1 MKMRLP
7 IKTFLKTPPFCTDRL
22 KLITQEWTEWN
33 RTYKVSRKSN
43 QLTDIES
50 KQSFYRGSNE
60 YDKKGVETE
69 IQLNMVNSM
78 LSFLKKS
85 TNEDLLPTNIISG
98 DVSAAE

>member
-1 MKMRLP
+1 VQSFK
-7 IKTFLKTPPFCTDRL
+7 
-22 KLITQEWTEWN
+22 
-33 RTYKVSRKSN
+33 KSN

-50 KQSFYRGSNE
+50 EANFYRRFNE

-98 DVSAAE
+98 MLVQRE